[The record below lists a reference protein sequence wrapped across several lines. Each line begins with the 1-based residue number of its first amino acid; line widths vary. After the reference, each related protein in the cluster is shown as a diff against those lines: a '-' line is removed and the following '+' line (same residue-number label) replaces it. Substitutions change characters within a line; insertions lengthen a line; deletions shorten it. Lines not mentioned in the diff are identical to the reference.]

1 MPPPARTTA
10 LAAVAAVLL
19 ATSGCSESEG
29 DRRDAYCA
37 QVKKDAPGLTRAVD
51 EGGAGAFI
59 DALPTL
65 RGLASKAPSDLK
77 DEWQTLVNALD
88 GLKSALEETGVSPDD
103 ITGGNL
109 PKDLS
114 REDRR
119 TVRGAAS
126 VLSSEEVVTATQGI
140 EQHALDICKQPLL

>member
-1 MPPPARTTA
+1 MRHLARTTA
-10 LAAVAAVLL
+10 LAAAAAVLL

-65 RGLASKAPSDLK
+65 RGLATKAPSDLK
-77 DEWQTLVNALD
+77 DEWRTLINALD
-88 GLKSALEETGVSPDD
+88 GLQSALEATGVSPDD
-103 ITGGNL
+103 VSGGSL

-114 REDRR
+114 RADRR

-126 VLSSEEVVTATQGI
+126 VLASQEVVTATQGI